1 MTGTYSPFRVLGDT
15 RGLALFATIATMVLI
30 SVLAI
35 AAVSG
40 VRTIVQTARVDY
52 GTSQVFFAAE
62 AGAEAVMAQM
72 EDALKDGKIENREI
86 NALTPPDL
94 PGFEFEDFDV
104 STMGD
109 PVVERITD
117 GPYAGLYA
125 LTQTLDIRSEA
136 YDLAGHRSS
145 LMVTAKAQAIPTF
158 QFGVF
163 FEKDLEATNGPPMEF
178 GGWVHSNGNIYLS
191 TNNAWYRDAI
201 TTPQK
206 VFWDRKDA
214 HSQKPGVFIDNA
226 VGDEI
231 QLDFDSRSHAD
242 PNLFRAASN
251 AKFDDRLKTD
261 AYGVDPLR
269 VPLPEGMDPPT
280 VMDPRSG
287 GDPKLAKESKF
298 AWKADWYIEVDLDDS
313 DLDGGDP
320 TRICKAFDKNDRP
333 GGKQKPNN
341 DECAAFF
348 RWQSEGWY
356 ERREGRH
363 ADVLEIDLGELFD
376 WSGGDADKQVEI
388 LYVTFVGGGQ
398 DPTGDGVY
406 PVVRLVNGSV
416 LGNPFTVA
424 TDHPL
429 YVLGDYNTGMWQPA
443 SLVGDALTLLSNS
456 WNDADNQIDDLPKP
470 WASNT
475 SVNAAVL
482 AGHSATPCD
491 HEVSGCPGGNYGGG
505 IENFLRFL
513 ERWSGVTMTYRGSL
527 ISFSEAR
534 KATGL
539 WGGGYYSPPI
549 RDWQFDT
556 RFEDPMN
563 LPPGTPLV
571 GNMVRTGFRPVY

>member
-1 MTGTYSPFRVLGDT
+1 MTDRHAARPVLKDT

-40 VRTIVQTARVDY
+40 VRTVIQTARIDY

-62 AGAEAVMAQM
+62 AGAEAVMAQI
-72 EDALKDGKIENREI
+72 EDALKDGKIENSEI

-104 STMGD
+104 SKMGD

-136 YDLAGHRSS
+136 YDLAGHRSAV
-145 LMVTAKAQAIPTF
+145 MVTAKAQAIPTF

-191 TNNAWYRDAI
+191 SNNAWYRDAV
-201 TTPQK
+201 TTPKK
-206 VFWDRKDA
+206 VFWDRKDG
-214 HSQKPGVFIDNA
+214 HSVKPGVFIDNA
-226 VGDEI
+226 NGDEV
-231 QLDFDSRSHAD
+231 QLTFDSRMLSD

-251 AKFDDRLKTD
+251 AHFDDRLKTD

-280 VMDPRSG
+280 VMDPRDG
-287 GDPKLAKESKF
+287 ADPKLAKESKY
-298 AWKADWYIEVDLDDS
+298 AWKADWYIEVDLDDG
-313 DLDGGDP
+313 DLTDP
-320 TRICKAFDKNDRP
+320 ARICKAFDMKRS
-333 GGKQKPNN
+333 GKQNPNDADCSQIFDWN
-341 DECAAFF
+341 A
-348 RWQSEGWY
+348 EGWF
-356 ERREGRH
+356 ERREGTH
-363 ADVLEIDLGELFD
+363 ADVLDIDLSQLFA
-376 WSGGDADKQVEI
+376 WSGGDANKQSEI
-388 LYVTFVGGGQ
+388 LYVTFVGGGD
-398 DPTGDGVY
+398 DPSGDGVF
-406 PVVRLVNGSV
+406 PVVRLVNGAT
-416 LGNPFTVA
+416 LGNPLSVA

-429 YVLGDYNTGMWQPA
+429 YVLGDFNTAMWQPA
-443 SLVGDALTLLSNS
+443 SLVGDGLTILSNS
-456 WNDADNQIDDLPKP
+456 WNDADNQIDDSPKP
-470 WASNT
+470 WASAT
-475 SVNAAVL
+475 TVNAAVL

-513 ERWSGVTMTYRGSL
+513 ETWSGVPVTYRGSL
-527 ISFSEAR
+527 ISFSESR

-539 WGGGYYSPPI
+539 WGGSYYSPPI
-549 RDWQFDT
+549 RDWQFDA